1 MCRIFSKV
9 VQIMLF
15 SRIHTNQG
23 LPSIKIN
30 KKMDAA
36 LNLLLY
42 LAPKYGLQYPAITR
56 FIFCDMIRTFWK
68 DATA

>member
-42 LAPKYGLQYPAITR
+42 PTPKYGLQYPAITM